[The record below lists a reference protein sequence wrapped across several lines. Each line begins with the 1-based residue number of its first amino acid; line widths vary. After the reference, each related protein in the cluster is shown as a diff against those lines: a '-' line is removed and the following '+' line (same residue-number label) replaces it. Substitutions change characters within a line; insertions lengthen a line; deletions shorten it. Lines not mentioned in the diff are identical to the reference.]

1 MNVWS
6 EETNH
11 PNLHIPMPYTYRFF
25 FIHDFSILSVPDEGY
40 TRKASY
46 SLHLISTFLLQQMTE
61 ACKHIPIQLSYK
73 KN

>member
-1 MNVWS
+1 MFVIIKLNKTESASKRKEKKIVWS

-25 FIHDFSILSVPDEGY
+25 FIHDFSILSVLDEGY

-46 SLHLISTFLLQQMTE
+46 SLNLI
-61 ACKHIPIQLSYK
+61 
-73 KN
+73 